1 MAAFFAINVV
11 EFPRNTSGEISLHLH
26 YVAKYI
32 CGALPCLEM
41 GVDLHAAVG
50 ISIAVSAPLILFT
63 FSINAIRN
71 TARSILNALR
81 AGMSGGGV
89 EQIVQRHRSDS
100 LLYVLWLSFLIFL
113 IRPFKHTYDWLAK
126 KALKLRTFKKSSWK
140 LWRKVDEETGVVS
153 PVYELPPSTRYMFA
167 TQPDGLWDEMSEP
180 EEDPDEEE
188 LNGKMEHVLRQS
200 AP

>member
-32 CGALPCLEM
+32 CGALPRLEM
-41 GVDLHAAVG
+41 GIDLHAAVG

-71 TARSILNALR
+71 TARTVLNALR
-81 AGMSGGGV
+81 ARMTEGEV

-100 LLYVLWLSFLIFL
+100 LLYVIWLSFLIFFIHPL
-113 IRPFKHTYDWLAK
+113 QHTYDWLAK
-126 KALKLRTFKKSSWK
+126 KARKLWTFKKSSWK
-140 LWRKVDEETGVVS
+140 LWGKVDEETGVVS
-153 PVYELPPSTRYMFA
+153 PVYELPTSERDTFA

-188 LNGKMEHVLRQS
+188 LNGRMEHVLRQG

>member
-32 CGALPCLEM
+32 CGARPRLET
-41 GVDLHAAVG
+41 GFDLHAAVG

-71 TARSILNALR
+71 IARPILNALR
-81 AGMSGGGV
+81 ARVTEGGV

-100 LLYVLWLSFLIFL
+100 LLYVLWLSFLTFFIHPL
-113 IRPFKHTYDWLAK
+113 EHTYDWLAK
-126 KALKLRTFKKSSWK
+126 KARKLWTFEKSSWK
-140 LWRKVDEETGVVS
+140 LWGKVDEETGVVS
-153 PVYELPPSTRYMFA
+153 PVIELPMSTRDMFA
-167 TQPDGLWDEMSEP
+167 TQDDLWDDMSEP
-180 EEDPDEEE
+180 EEDSDEEE
-188 LNGKMEHVLRQS
+188 LNSKMKHVLRQR